1 MKKVDNMKKILFV
14 WDRLDSLGGVEVVV
28 YNLSKKLSEKGYSV
42 YLAVF
47 KDGYVRQMFEEI
59 GVNIKVFQRKNKFD
73 LNPFKEFYNFVKNE
87 KIDVIHTHGHFPGI
101 IGRFVGKLSKKKV
114 ISTYHL
120 ALNED
125 GHPTITKIL
134 TKITL
139 PFADYITFVSQ
150 KVEKSFFND
159 SMVFDYSLIN
169 KRNHFTI
176 YNGVDIEEINKSLEG
191 LDRNLIRKYY
201 EIDKDD
207 IFLLNI
213 GRLTEQK
220 GQKYLIEAM
229 RKIVKVNKN
238 VKLVIIGE
246 GELKEYL
253 EKIINQYSLQE
264 HIKIFPPT
272 RDIFKVIASADV
284 FIFPSLWEGFGI
296 VLIEAMTIGIPIIA
310 TNVTGIN
317 EVITNN
323 HDGVLVESK
332 NADILADAVTDLIN
346 NKEKIKSLV
355 LNANNTVKERF
366 TLDKMSN
373 YYESLY

>member
-1 MKKVDNMKKILFV
+1 MKKILFV
-14 WDRLDSLGGVEVVV
+14 WDRLDSLGGVEVVI
-28 YNLSKKLSEKGYSV
+28 YNLSKKLIEKGYSV

-59 GVNIKVFQRKNKFD
+59 GVNIKVFQRKNKVD

-101 IGRFVGKLSKKKV
+101 IGRFVGRLLKKKV

-139 PFADYITFVSQ
+139 TFANYITFVSQ
-150 KVEKSFFND
+150 KVEKSFFKD

-253 EKIINQYSLQE
+253 EKMIDQNSLEE

-272 RDIFKVIASADV
+272 RDIFKVMASADV
-284 FIFPSLWEGFGI
+284 FIFPSLWEGLPV
-296 VLIEAMTIGIPIIA
+296 VLIEAMAIGIPIIA

-317 EVITNN
+317 EIITNN
-323 HDGVLVESK
+323 HDGILVESK
-332 NADILADAVTDLIN
+332 NADTLADAVTDLIN

-366 TLDKMSN
+366 TLDRMSN
-373 YYESLY
+373 YYESLYK

>member
-1 MKKVDNMKKILFV
+1 MKKILFV
-14 WDRLDSLGGVEVVV
+14 WDRLDSLGGVEVVI

-47 KDGYVRQMFEEI
+47 KNGYVRQMFEEI

-73 LNPFKEFYNFVKNE
+73 LNLFKEFYNFVKNE

-101 IGRFVGKLSKKKV
+101 IGRFAGKLLKKKV

-139 PFADYITFVSQ
+139 PLADYITFVSQ

-191 LDRNLIRKYY
+191 LDRNLNGYDRPEKWVRPER
-201 EIDKDD
+201 EIKD
-207 IFLLNI
+207 F
-213 GRLTEQK
+213 TELK
-220 GQKYLIEAM
+220 MAITNAINGDGFFYP
-229 RKIVKVNKN
+229 VD
-238 VKLVIIGE
+238 KLVYNKDKSIEFIKKILSVF
-246 GELKEYL
+246 LK
-253 EKIINQYSLQE
+253 
-264 HIKIFPPT
+264 
-272 RDIFKVIASADV
+272 
-284 FIFPSLWEGFGI
+284 
-296 VLIEAMTIGIPIIA
+296 
-310 TNVTGIN
+310 
-317 EVITNN
+317 
-323 HDGVLVESK
+323 
-332 NADILADAVTDLIN
+332 
-346 NKEKIKSLV
+346 
-355 LNANNTVKERF
+355 
-366 TLDKMSN
+366 
-373 YYESLY
+373 

>member
-1 MKKVDNMKKILFV
+1 MKKILFV
-14 WDRLDSLGGVEVVV
+14 WDRLDSLGGVEVVI
-28 YNLSKKLSEKGYSV
+28 YNLSKKLIEKGYNV

-47 KDGYVRQMFEEI
+47 KDGRVRQMFEEI

-73 LNPFKEFYNFVKNE
+73 FLNPFKEFYNFVKNE

-101 IGRFVGKLSKKKV
+101 IGRFVGKLLKKKV

-139 PFADYITFVSQ
+139 SLADYKTFVSQ

-176 YNGVDIEEINKSLEG
+176 YNGVDIGEINKSLEG
-191 LDRNLIRKYY
+191 LDRILIRKYY
-201 EIDKDD
+201 KIDKDD

-272 RDIFKVIASADV
+272 RDIFKVMASSDM
-284 FIFPSLWEGFGI
+284 FIFPSLWEGLPV

-323 HDGVLVESK
+323 HDGILIESK
-332 NADILADAVTDLIN
+332 NVDILADAVTDLIN
-346 NKEKIKSLV
+346 NKEKIKSLA

-366 TLDKMSN
+366 TLDRMSN
-373 YYESLY
+373 YYESLYK